1 MRLELACLVTGLA
14 GTGLFLGGCGIST
27 STVTLA
33 GEPVPVRLGTT
44 PAVARSGGSLHVS
57 VTSPNADSIVLRS
70 ANGLDRYSAVGSA
83 LRVSLPGNFG
93 DDAPETRFALRSHGR
108 LLNILKKP
116 LNVFVCRNQICRSY
130 YHELSVLLPEQ
141 NRRRIAVTGGWS
153 TAFSTRAFGGTDLPV
168 SRRARNRSEWNL
180 QAEWAA
186 GAVNA
191 RLQGFAGPD
200 RRGASLDMARE
211 IKQGDPV
218 SYGLSI
224 HLEGVQAG
232 WHPAGEISAPSSG
245 TAYRVSIGPAIMLKG
260 ITASSQL
267 GIYADGG
274 QIMQEL
280 STFFSINGGLTE
292 VRLPLT
298 VTLDKTFAFG
308 DQSIMPRRQE
318 QVERL
323 TLAWE
328 FLPSLALRLRIA
340 SRRSSWPAGQEASDL
355 FANESAYSL
364 GAQYTVGW

>member
-14 GTGLFLGGCGIST
+14 GAGLFLGGCGVPT
-27 STVTLA
+27 STVSLA
-33 GEPVPVRLGTT
+33 GGPVPVSLGIT
-44 PAVARSGGSLHVS
+44 PAVARSGGSLQVR
-57 VTSPNADSIVLRS
+57 VTSPNADSIELRS

-93 DDAPETRFALRSHGR
+93 DSSPETQFALRSHGR

-116 LNVFVCRNQICRSY
+116 LNVLVCRNQICRSY
-130 YHELSVLLPEQ
+130 YHELSVLLPER

-153 TAFSTRAFGGTDLPV
+153 TAFSNRALGGTGLRV
-168 SRRARNRSEWNL
+168 SRRAQSRSEWDL

-191 RLQGFAGPD
+191 RLQGFAGGD
-200 RRGASLDMARE
+200 RRGVSLDVARE
-211 IKQGDPV
+211 IKRGDPV
-218 SYGLSI
+218 SYGLSV

-232 WHPAGEISAPSSG
+232 WRPAGGISAPSNG
-245 TAYRVSIGPAIMLKG
+245 MAYRASVGPAIMLKG

-274 QIMQEL
+274 HIMQEL
-280 STFFSINGGLTE
+280 STFLSINGGLTE

-298 VTLDKTFAFG
+298 VTVDKTFAFG

-318 QVERL
+318 QAERL

-340 SRRSSWPAGQEASDL
+340 SRRSSWPTGQEAGDL
-355 FANESAYSL
+355 YANETGYSL
-364 GAQYTVGW
+364 GAQYTIGW